1 MIAFDLRKLRS
12 CANHFPSKHLLQFLF
27 KTAVMNNIYLKVIFI
42 VEHFLQQYTVVIPY
56 ILEI

>member
-27 KTAVMNNIYLKVIFI
+27 KTAVMNIYLKVIFI
-42 VEHFLQQYTVVIPY
+42 VERFLQQYTVVIPY